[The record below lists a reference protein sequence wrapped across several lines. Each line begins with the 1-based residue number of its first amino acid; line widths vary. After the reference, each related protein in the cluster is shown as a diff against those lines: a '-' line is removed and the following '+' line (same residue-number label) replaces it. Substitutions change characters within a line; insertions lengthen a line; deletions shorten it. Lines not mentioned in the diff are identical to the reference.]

1 MFSNPIIL
9 KIIFLYHKKRI
20 TSSYS
25 FAKYK
30 DENYGGGI
38 AGIAKLGGGIVY
50 YNYEMNQTPLEMNVE
65 KDASNLEYRDTTGLI
80 TTGKE
85 SKHDKYVYLLDVYPT
100 LCNLCDV
107 EIPSSVEGKSFAD
120 IFSNSEFETRSDLYF
135 AFQARIR
142 GISDGKYKLIEYRTD
157 RLKLTQLFDLENGS
171 NFRKLVSGL
180 AFALVYV
187 WQLILDMQKALNPL
201 HTDNIDEWEKEL
213 NLPEVG
219 VAPQDDDGRRR
230 ELYRVWGSK
239 GGCNINYYR
248 KLIALLGID
257 ATIFEYT
264 KNPERFVGYVFPE
277 NAIPQYYLMIRFK
290 IHQQEFSYFTAG
302 VSGAGDRVMDFTD
315 NFLESIF
322 EKSRQAHI
330 KIAYSY
336 LTEEYVNL
344 VTNDGKKFVTS
355 DGKKLIGFQ
364 FME

>member
-1 MFSNPIIL
+1 MFFVDSYEPKL
-9 KIIFLYHKKRI
+9 V
-20 TSSYS
+20 TSGR
-25 FAKYK
+25 KLTV
-30 DENYGGGI
+30 YGGFF
-38 AGIAKLGGGIVY
+38 
-50 YNYEMNQTPLEMNVE
+50 
-65 KDASNLEYRDTTGLI
+65 
-80 TTGKE
+80 
-85 SKHDKYVYLLDVYPT
+85 DVYT
-100 LCNLCDV
+100 SVRFNGVAAYV
-107 EIPSSVEGKSFAD
+107 EDFDDSHVSVIVPDDIPSVASVSV
-120 IFSNSEFETRSDLYF
+120 
-135 AFQARIR
+135 
-142 GISDGKYKLIEYRTD
+142 SDGVDVVNVGQVKAVPMDGAPVYDFVKEYPQD
-157 RLKLTQLFDLENGS
+157 SFESMILGLFPKGQLFDLENGS

-264 KNPERFVGYVFPE
+264 KNPERFAGYVFPE

-290 IHQQEFSYFTAG
+290 IHRQEFSYFTAG

-322 EKSRQAHI
+322 EKSRHAHI

>member
-1 MFSNPIIL
+1 MEAFSGCSSL
-9 KIIFLYHKKRI
+9 KEVKLPAGLSEISAYLFRECSELETVTVPDSVTSIENSAFLRCP
-20 TSSYS
+20 
-25 FAKYK
+25 
-30 DENYGGGI
+30 
-38 AGIAKLGGGIVY
+38 KLKTI
-50 YNYEMNQTPLEMNVE
+50 
-65 KDASNLEYRDTTGLI
+65 
-80 TTGKE
+80 
-85 SKHDKYVYLLDVYPT
+85 
-100 LCNLCDV
+100 
-107 EIPSSVEGKSFAD
+107 EIPAGVTYIGSSTFSGCKSF
-120 IFSNSEFETRSDLYF
+120 T
-135 AFQARIR
+135 
-142 GISDGKYKLIEYRTD
+142 
-157 RLKLTQLFDLENGS
+157 
-171 NFRKLVSGL
+171 
-180 AFALVYV
+180 
-187 WQLILDMQKALNPL
+187 
-201 HTDNIDEWEKEL
+201 EL